1 MKISKKIANIIKLLF
16 DDWQNK
22 AISILIA
29 ILMFVA
35 FHFNK
40 IESITTEKEFKIILN
55 DQIALGKIP
64 DFSKVKITIK
74 VNKDD
79 LKYLDLNKIILFIEA
94 SKIKIPG
101 KYKLPIKIKNLN
113 SIHIAEYKLSKTNVL
128 LNLDNKISKLVKI
141 EPKFK
146 LIEKDGKGEYFI
158 AKYNILPEHLLVYGP
173 EQELKKINTIQTNIK
188 EFDTR
193 TLFVSDYLEVVPP
206 NPLVVFEKSHVVIN
220 IYLNKKYSN
229 TTIKSP
235 NLIFNNLKNGL
246 EIKDKEKI
254 INPENKIFVKIKTR
268 LSEKQIKNHINNQ
281 NISLAF
287 DLSDIKTPGIYNIP
301 TNIILKENINETE
314 IYDYEPK
321 KIKIEIIE
329 SPEIKP

>member
-1 MKISKKIANIIKLLF
+1 M
-16 DDWQNK
+16 
-22 AISILIA
+22 
-29 ILMFVA
+29 V
-35 FHFNK
+35 
-40 IESITTEKEFKIILN
+40 
-55 DQIALGKIP
+55 
-64 DFSKVKITIK
+64 
-74 VNKDD
+74 
-79 LKYLDLNKIILFIEA
+79 LD
-94 SKIKIPG
+94 
-101 KYKLPIKIKNLN
+101 
-113 SIHIAEYKLSKTNVL
+113 
-128 LNLDNKISKLVKI
+128 LDNKISKLVKI

-158 AKYNILPEHLLVYGP
+158 AKYNILPEHLLVCGP
-173 EQELKKINTIQTNIK
+173 EQELKKINTIQTNVK

-229 TTIKSP
+229 TIIKSP

-254 INPENKIFVKIKTR
+254 INPENKMFVKIKTR
-268 LSEKQIKNHINNQ
+268 LSEKQIKTHINKQ
-281 NISLAF
+281 NINLAF
-287 DLSDIKTPGIYNIP
+287 DLANIKTPGIYNIN

-321 KIKIEIIE
+321 K
-329 SPEIKP
+329 